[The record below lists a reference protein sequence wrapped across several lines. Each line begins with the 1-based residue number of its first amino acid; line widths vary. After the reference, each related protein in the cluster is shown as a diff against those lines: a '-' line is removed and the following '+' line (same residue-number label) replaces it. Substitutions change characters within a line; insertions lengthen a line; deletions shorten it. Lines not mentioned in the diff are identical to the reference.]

1 MEVCPN
7 TATHF
12 VRVTEDE
19 DLWAAVL
26 SWLPLADAVAAAQ
39 ASRTH
44 LPLLRLSKQNVR
56 NLRLVLVQDKGFQ
69 NPRLRILEWEDD
81 PSLIPD
87 RFGGIADVG
96 LTRCLLSKVTQ
107 CLPQLHRLQID
118 LSPPSNSLALDISPF
133 ACATRDLSPEA
144 DGRLQG
150 CQPWRL
156 LECAQVH
163 DLEMTLHHPPSIG
176 ALEEESTRDQLC
188 DVFITLALTSW
199 RRLTFLNVIGVAPAV
214 LPTLLRMDLPA
225 LMVLR
230 CGDSQSHV
238 QSREHQHAFA
248 TWPDALLPRIARAFP
263 TLRGLDIAYA
273 MTPRG
278 VSFEDVHVLCHTCRI
293 LHLDLS
299 QVMTYVG

>member
-163 DLEMTLHHPPSIG
+163 DLEMTLHHPPQHRCLGGGEHAGSTLRCLHHVGTHLMAPSHLPQRHRRRSCSASDPTANGPARADG
-176 ALEEESTRDQLC
+176 A
-188 DVFITLALTSW
+188 AL
-199 RRLTFLNVIGVAPAV
+199 RRLPVARAVTGAPARIRYV
-214 LPTLLRMDLPA
+214 ARCSAASHSEGIPHPEGVGYRLRN
-225 LMVLR
+225 
-230 CGDSQSHV
+230 DS
-238 QSREHQHAFA
+238 
-248 TWPDALLPRIARAFP
+248 PRR
-263 TLRGLDIAYA
+263 L
-273 MTPRG
+273 
-278 VSFEDVHVLCHTCRI
+278 V
-293 LHLDLS
+293 
-299 QVMTYVG
+299 